1 MYRAV
6 IAALCLGLIS
16 CATNQKPYQKL
27 DYDKMGL
34 ETKDRGG
41 IGNPAVGSPDSERLG
56 HEKIESLQ
64 AEATKARAEGAKAV
78 EGLTPASQPSS
89 QPAKP

>member
-1 MYRAV
+1 MYRGLVTAMLLV
-6 IAALCLGLIS
+6 MAACS
-16 CATNQKPYQKL
+16 TNKKPYTPL

-34 ETKDRGG
+34 ETKDRGTFGKPG
-41 IGNPAVGSPDSERLG
+41 IGAPDSERLG

-78 EGLTPASQPSS
+78 DNLKPASQPAS
-89 QPAKP
+89 QPIK